1 MFAIFSLLMVV
12 WLTTLVTKI
21 GAMALTLTGLSHEI
35 SVFQAR
41 SAFSGV
47 GFATVEAE
55 AIMSHPVRRRIIMI
69 MMLLGNLGIA
79 TVAATLIVSFM
90 NTSASEVWWL
100 NILILV
106 VGLATLWFLA
116 SSRWFERRLN
126 KVIAWSLNRWTS
138 LTVKDYSA
146 LLHLRSGFVISEKLV
161 SEGNWLVDKTLR
173 ETGVT
178 KEGVLILGIERG
190 VGSYIGT
197 PKADSVIQVNDRLI
211 LYGPIDVVDEL
222 DQRGQGRTGKKAHLE
237 SVAKHQSGANSQ
249 EDLSEEETSL
259 ADS

>member
-1 MFAIFSLLMVV
+1 MIAIFSLLMVV
-12 WLTTLVTKI
+12 WLSTLVTKI

-47 GFATVEAE
+47 GFATVESE
-55 AIMSHPVRRRIIMI
+55 AIMSHPVRRRIIMVL
-69 MMLLGNLGIA
+69 MLVGNLGIA

-100 NILILV
+100 NILILIAGLV
-106 VGLATLWFLA
+106 ALWVLAT
-116 SSRWFERRLN
+116 SRWFERRLN
-126 KVIAWSLNRWTS
+126 KIIAWSLTRWTS

-146 LLHLRSGFVISEKLV
+146 LLHLRSGFVISEKVV
-161 SEGNWLVDKTLR
+161 SEGNWLVDKTLQ

-190 VGSYIGT
+190 SSTYIGT
-197 PKADSVIQVNDRLI
+197 PRADSVIQVNDRLI
-211 LYGPIDVVDEL
+211 LYGPIDVVDDL
-222 DQRGQGRTGKKAHLE
+222 DQRGQGRTGKKAHRE
-237 SVAKHQSGANSQ
+237 AVAKHQEVLIEQ
-249 EDLSEEETSL
+249 EILTETQSEST
-259 ADS
+259 D